1 MKQRLAFSIVF
12 LFVLFLVSFS
22 KVEACSCVRSG
33 SPVAEYKSTPIVFIG
48 TVKSVKEDKIKIE
61 RFGKEVEVR
70 TKLTAYLD
78 VDESFKGIPEKEATI
93 LTGGGGGDCGFHF
106 EVGEKY
112 LIFASPLDKNNSGNI
127 VSATVFGNSN
137 PSPKKLVGA
146 VMTTHICTLT
156 NELQSTQDEL
166 EMIRAFLKGK
176 PETRIY
182 GNVREFVYEF
192 DGRASSKFVGSMSGI
207 TVIAEG
213 LKGRFESKTD
223 DNGKFSI
230 KNLPVGKYTLKFLL
244 PSTHTTLWSWER
256 LTFPIELKSKEESLE
271 INLDTQIQ
279 ATIGGTV
286 FDSRGEPVGSD
297 LQLSLIPIESA
308 NKPISETQSR
318 SEYTAKNGR
327 YVFDGVKPGKYVL
340 GINIAEA
347 PARNT
352 PYPKT
357 YFPAGEDV
365 LKAKVIEITVRQKL
379 EKFDFRLPKELERFI
394 VEGVVFSADGKAI
407 VGADINIYDS
417 ETPNEMVFGFSN
429 DIKTDAQGRF
439 RITGFKNR
447 RYLLHAYKDED
458 YLAGRGMQSQRVE
471 VVFDKTAKNI
481 KLILDKKGVFINQ
494 LK

>member
-137 PSPKKLVGA
+137 PSKQEFIGA
-146 VMTTHICTLT
+146 VMTTYICTLT
-156 NELQSTQDEL
+156 NGLQFMQDEL
-166 EMIRAFLKGK
+166 EIIRAFLKGT
-176 PETRIY
+176 PEPRIY
-182 GNVREFVYEF
+182 GNIREYVYEF
-192 DGRASSKFVGSMSGI
+192 DGGVSPKYVGPMSGI
-207 TVIAEG
+207 TVVAEG
-213 LKGRFESKTD
+213 TKGKFESKTD
-223 DNGKFSI
+223 DDGKFSI
-230 KNLPVGKYTLKFLL
+230 KNLPIGKYNLKFLL
-244 PSTHTTLWSWER
+244 SSTHTVLWNWNK
-256 LTFPIELKSKEESLE
+256 LIYPVELKSREDSIEFDLS
-271 INLDTQIQ
+271 TQIQ

-286 FDSRGEPVGSD
+286 FNSQGKPIGDDV
-297 LQLSLIPIESA
+297 QLSLISIESA
-308 NKPISETQSR
+308 NKPIQSRLNR
-318 SEYTAKNGR
+318 SEYTEKNGK
-327 YVFDGVKPGKYVL
+327 YVFDGVKPGKYIL
-340 GINIAEA
+340 GINVVES

-357 YFPAGEDV
+357 YFPSGNDV
-365 LKAKVIEITVRQKL
+365 SKAKVIEIAIGQKL
-379 EKFDFRLPKELERFI
+379 ENFDFRLAKELERFV
-394 VEGVVFSADGKAI
+394 VEGVVVSADGKPI

-417 ETPNEMVFGFSN
+417 ETPNETVFGFSHN
-429 DIKTDAQGRF
+429 VETDAQGRF
-439 RITGFKNR
+439 KITGFKGR
-447 RYLLHAYKDED
+447 RYLLHAYKDTE
-458 YLAGRGMQSQRVE
+458 YIAGRGIQSERVE
-471 VVFDKTAKNI
+471 VIFNETAKNI
-481 KLILDKKGVFINQ
+481 KLVLNKNGIFVNQ